1 MRITETR
8 QRPHS
13 FTLCN
18 GSIFSAGKFPK
29 QASSKTG
36 WLSILFLLCILIV
49 FVSSSPAQVNGQ
61 GQLPYLGWSSWSQ
74 ETVHGESWL
83 TEANIKAQSD
93 ALKSSGL
100 QSHGYLYVNIDSGW
114 QNGFDANGR
123 PEVNTS
129 QFPDGMAATIAYI
142 HANGQKAGIYWIPG
156 VQQPVW
162 SSNDLILGT
171 SYTVAS
177 IVNSSLP
184 GNAFAIGSSSPYWHA
199 KIEFS
204 QPGAQQYINSVVD
217 LFASWG
223 VDFIKLDGTTPG
235 SDHNDLTVDNR
246 PDVQAWSQAIAQSG
260 RPMWLTISWALDHD
274 YLSTWQTYGNARRI
288 ENDVECYCST
298 LTNWTAVALR
308 FNDLVTWQSN
318 SGPTVGWNDLD
329 SLEVGSGNQDGL
341 SNDERQSAMSLWAI
355 ANAPMF
361 IGDDLTQ
368 LDSFGL
374 QHLTNDAVIAVDQSA
389 NPGIR
394 ITGGNNP
401 VWASPKLSN
410 GTYNIALFNLNS
422 SSSTT
427 TINWSSLGFSGSAQ
441 VFDLWNNV
449 NLGTFTGSYSASLNT
464 HASALLR
471 IKPGA

>member
-1 MRITETR
+1 MHITGTR
-8 QRPHS
+8 QWARS
-13 FTLCN
+13 VTACD
-18 GSIFSAGKFPK
+18 GSRFSADTLQK
-29 QASSKTG
+29 QTSSRAG
-36 WLSILFLLCILIV
+36 WRSLLSLAGMLIL
-49 FVSSSPAQVNGQ
+49 FVSSSRAQVNGQ
-61 GQLPYLGWSSWSQ
+61 GQLPYLGWTSWSQ
-74 ETVHGESWL
+74 ETISGESWL

-100 QSHGYLYVNIDSGW
+100 QSQGFVYINIDSGW

-123 PEVNTS
+123 PEVNTT

-156 VQQPVW
+156 VQEPVW
-162 SSNDLILGT
+162 QSSDLILGT

-177 IVNSSLP
+177 IVNSNLP
-184 GNAFAIGSSSPYWHA
+184 GNAFAIGNGPPYWHA

-204 QPGAQQYINSVVD
+204 QPGAQQYVNSVVD

-235 SDHNDLTVDNR
+235 SDDDDLTVDNR

-260 RPMWLTISWALDHD
+260 RPIWLTVSWALDHD
-274 YLSTWQTYGNARRI
+274 YLSTWQTYANARRI

-298 LTNWTAVALR
+298 LTTWPDVALR
-308 FNDLVTWQSN
+308 FNDLVTWEN
-318 SGPTVGWNDLD
+318 NAGPTVGWNDLD
-329 SLEVGSGNQDGL
+329 SMEVGNGNQDGL
-341 SNDERQSAMSLWAI
+341 TNDERQSTMSLWAI

-361 IGDDLTQ
+361 VGDDLTQ

-374 QHLTNDAVIAVDQSA
+374 QLLTNSSVIAVDQSA
-389 NPGIR
+389 SPGTQIAS
-394 ITGGNNP
+394 GNNP

-410 GTYNIALFNLNS
+410 GTYNVALFNLNS
-422 SSSTT
+422 SSSSTT
-427 TINWSSLGFSGSAQ
+427 VNWSSLGFSGSAD
-441 VFDLWNNV
+441 VYDLWNNV
-449 NLGTFTGSYSASLNT
+449 DLGTFTNSYSASLST

-471 IKPGA
+471 VTPD